1 MTHKN
6 KRINIRVSKKEGQ
19 GEKNMKPIKRQWM
32 YGYDHTNTIQGT
44 SLFIA
49 TGETPN
55 GQLFYSML
63 DLNGNIVP
71 EHEGS
76 FYQTRYNNH
85 LVMIRI

>member
-49 TGETPN
+49 TGETPKRGMGRTPKEN
-55 GQLFYSML
+55 TQYEWCRTMG
-63 DLNGNIVP
+63 D
-71 EHEGS
+71 
-76 FYQTRYNNH
+76 
-85 LVMIRI
+85 